1 MEKKIKN
8 NDKIFYQKSDGS
20 VWVAFNLKLNKVYT
34 VKELI
39 DLGYLEIDNNI
50 PLAQLGESVTVT
62 R

>member
-1 MEKKIKN
+1 VEKKIKN
-8 NDKIFYQKSDGS
+8 NDKIFYQKSDRS

>member
-20 VWVAFNLKLNKVYT
+20 IWVAFNLKLNKVYT

-39 DLGYLEIDNNI
+39 DLGYLKKDDK
-50 PLAQLGESVTVT
+50 LSK
-62 R
+62 